1 MNNLIQFFISN
12 KQFLNFS
19 YFLTKKKIDVG
30 NEKEFTK
37 WKEQKQI
44 KFYEKLSGKLIFLQV
59 TQNLKIIYFT

>member
-30 NEKEFTK
+30 NEKELTK